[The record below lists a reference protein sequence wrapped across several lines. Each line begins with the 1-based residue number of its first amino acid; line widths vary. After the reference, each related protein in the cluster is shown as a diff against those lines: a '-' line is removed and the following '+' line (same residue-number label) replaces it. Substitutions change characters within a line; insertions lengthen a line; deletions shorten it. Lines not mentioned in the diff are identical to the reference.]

1 MRFAAI
7 LRPLDRLRGRPL
19 ALLVAGAVLMPMV
32 VVAALA
38 AYFWST
44 AGRLADYR
52 PAEPSRLYAAP
63 LVLRVGGPAHRA
75 ALIADLESL
84 GYRRTAEKPGRG
96 EMLIV
101 EGRFDVGLRREALVE
116 DRHRVVA
123 ARKLAVTVDG
133 GRVRELRADGRALSS
148 DAAVSFGRPLLYT
161 YYDAELREC
170 RPVELDELPP
180 HVVGAVLAAEDAGFF
195 RHSGVAP
202 TGIVRAAW
210 EDIRAREVRQGGS
223 TITQQLVKNLFVGNR
238 RTLGR
243 KVREAVLAMLV
254 EARFGKEQ
262 VLAAYLDEIY
272 WGNAGGANLHGIGA
286 AARGYFG
293 KEARELT
300 LAEAA
305 TLAGMIQSPAAY
317 SPLADPAASRARR
330 DWVLA
335 RMAALRFVPRA
346 TAATAIAEPL
356 VTRPLPLAGRRAPWF
371 AVAMAAEARRRFDLE
386 RLGGTGHRLLSTLS
400 STDQA
405 IAEQEVRRGLLQLE
419 RTLQTGGTGSLEGSL
434 VSLEPETGRIRAW
447 VGGRDWRHSEFDRV
461 AQARR
466 QAGSAFKPIVYA
478 AALADG
484 RLTPWEM
491 LRDSPVMVS
500 NGGNEWR
507 PRNSDGAF
515 HGDVTATQALELSL
529 NVPAVRVA
537 VRAGL
542 PRVAELGHAMGI
554 DSPLPEVPSL
564 ALGTCEVTALEL
576 ATAYATLAGDGRRP
590 GTWGLEAVVGADGET
605 LVGEAPP
612 TAERVLAADSAY
624 EVTAML
630 RGVLDRGTGWEARG
644 YGVRGPLAG
653 KTGTTDDRR
662 DSWFAGYSADRVTVV
677 WVGYDDNQATRLS
690 GSSAALP
697 LWSRFVARAEP
708 AGGWAPLLPPPGFV

>member
-1 MRFAAI
+1 
-7 LRPLDRLRGRPL
+7 
-19 ALLVAGAVLMPMV
+19 
-32 VVAALA
+32 
-38 AYFWST
+38 
-44 AGRLADYR
+44 
-52 PAEPSRLYAAP
+52 
-63 LVLRVGGPAHRA
+63 
-75 ALIADLESL
+75 
-84 GYRRTAEKPGRG
+84 
-96 EMLIV
+96 
-101 EGRFDVGLRREALVE
+101 
-116 DRHRVVA
+116 
-123 ARKLAVTVDG
+123 
-133 GRVRELRADGRALSS
+133 
-148 DAAVSFGRPLLYT
+148 
-161 YYDAELREC
+161 
-170 RPVELDELPP
+170 
-180 HVVGAVLAAEDAGFF
+180 
-195 RHSGVAP
+195 
-202 TGIVRAAW
+202 
-210 EDIRAREVRQGGS
+210 
-223 TITQQLVKNLFVGNR
+223 ITQQLVKNLFVGNR

-708 AGGWAPLLPPPGFV
+708 AGGWAPLLPPPGFVTVELDPETGLLATPFCPRRVSQELAAERAPLRHCDLHAPPLQLAFAQSPFDTGAASDDLAEFISRSESQRRGGSGSGEVTRLFGEGTDIRLGRADGSSTPLRSPHGTPGAGATSPLASPAVRLADEGF